1 MVSEIERTVPAL
13 KQDGGYI
20 FSSDHSIP
28 NSVSLENMTAIV
40 EEVKKAGK
48 Y

>member
-1 MVSEIERTVPAL
+1 MHKVIPVMKEN
-13 KQDGGYI
+13 QGYI

-28 NSVSLENMTAIV
+28 NSVSLENFKKIV
-40 EEVKKAGK
+40 SLAKELGS